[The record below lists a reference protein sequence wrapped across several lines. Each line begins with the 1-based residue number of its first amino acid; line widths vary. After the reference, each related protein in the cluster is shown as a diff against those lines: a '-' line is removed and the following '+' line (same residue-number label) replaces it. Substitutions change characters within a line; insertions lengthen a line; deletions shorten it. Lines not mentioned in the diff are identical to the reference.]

1 MRTGR
6 TAAVTARRVAL
17 FFTDNRAYDH
27 RRHDGDSRN
36 YDDDF
41 DGFHDLLPIEE
52 CRVQKNFFR
61 PNKPRKNF
69 DVFSAAAAGKCC
81 LYRGDEE
88 FEARFIFPPPFA
100 PQQPMRRTK
109 IDRKRFLKTERL
121 KRRKNPSRT
130 FAFSK
135 SLRDKR
141 PENRRSAYFPIL
153 SKTIC
158 QANPTK
164 FSKAFSLRLSD
175 AFFMRQRRP
184 RFPFSSGHP
193 ISADVR
199 SRIFE
204 SFSPFQES
212 RKEEF

>member
-1 MRTGR
+1 MSSVIRKAELKDFGACVEIYNYYIENT
-6 TAAVTARRVAL
+6 TVT
-17 FFTDNRAYDH
+17 F
-27 RRHDGDSRN
+27 
-36 YDDDF
+36 
-41 DGFHDLLPIEE
+41 EE
-52 CRVQKNFFR
+52 TPLTV
-61 PNKPRKNF
+61 
-69 DVFSAAAAGKCC
+69 
-81 LYRGDEE
+81 EE

-100 PQQPMRRTK
+100 PQKPMRRTK

-121 KRRKNPSRT
+121 KRRKNLGRT

-164 FSKAFSLRLSD
+164 YSKAFSLRLSA

-193 ISADVR
+193 TSADVR

>member
-1 MRTGR
+1 MKKSKIDILPYTRQFYKGNIVCFI
-6 TAAVTARRVAL
+6 AVL
-17 FFTDNRAYDH
+17 CEI
-27 RRHDGDSRN
+27 
-36 YDDDF
+36 
-41 DGFHDLLPIEE
+41 LLSA
-52 CRVQKNFFR
+52 VGSLLVSD
-61 PNKPRKNF
+61 F
-69 DVFSAAAAGKCC
+69 DVFSAAAGKCC
-81 LYRGDEE
+81 LYTGDEE
-88 FEARFIFPPPFA
+88 FEARLIFPPPFA
-100 PQQPMRRTK
+100 PQKPMRRTK

-135 SLRDKR
+135 SLWDKR
-141 PENRRSAYFPIL
+141 PENRRSAYFPLL
-153 SKTIC
+153 SKTIY

-164 FSKAFSLRLSD
+164 FSKAFSLCLSA

-193 ISADVR
+193 TSADVR
-199 SRIFE
+199 NRIFE